1 MKTFFAAVSFNTTIQ
16 FFETIEDYRN
26 FVSVAVV
33 NNLDIVNF
41 QSFRC
46 HDLSDET
53 LRVILGKIVAC
64 YNIPGQKVAEWFN
77 HARYIMVNEEALYRF
92 VTTQLQ

>member
-1 MKTFFAAVSFNTTIQ
+1 MKTFFAAVSYSSEIK

-33 NNLDIVNF
+33 NNLDIVTF

-77 HARYIMVNEEALYRF
+77 HARHIMVNEEALYRF

>member
-1 MKTFFAAVSFNTTIQ
+1 MKTFFAAVTFNSEIR
-16 FFETIEDYRN
+16 FFESANDYRHFIN
-26 FVSVAVV
+26 NAVI

-46 HDLSDET
+46 HNLSDET
-53 LRVILGKIVAC
+53 LRVILAKIVAC
-64 YNIPGQKVAEWFN
+64 HNIPGSKVAEWFN

>member
-1 MKTFFAAVSFNTTIQ
+1 MKTFFAAVSYSSEIK
-16 FFETIEDYRN
+16 FFATVEDYRN
-26 FVSVAVV
+26 FITTAVTH
-33 NNLDIVNF
+33 NLDIVNF